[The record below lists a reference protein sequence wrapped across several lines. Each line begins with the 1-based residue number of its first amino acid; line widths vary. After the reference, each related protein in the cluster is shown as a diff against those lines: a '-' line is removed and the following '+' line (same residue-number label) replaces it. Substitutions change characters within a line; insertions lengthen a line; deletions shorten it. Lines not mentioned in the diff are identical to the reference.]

1 MAEKEKGSFKE
12 TVKDAKESKIEK
24 EIELK
29 VKAEKIS
36 EEHLLQLQNVVNG
49 INNMQFSIGRLEN
62 QKHQMLHNLS
72 IAQDRVG
79 VLQDTLQ
86 KEYGTY
92 DVNLDDG
99 TINWPED
106 KPEVKDEK

>member
-1 MAEKEKGSFKE
+1 MVKEKK
-12 TVKDAKESKIEK
+12 EK

-36 EEHLLQLQNVVNG
+36 EEHLKQLQQVVNAVNS
-49 INNMQFSIGRLEN
+49 IQFNIGKIEM
-62 QKHQMLHNLS
+62 QKHNALHDLS
-72 IAQDRVG
+72 TLQGHVG
-79 VLQDTLQ
+79 VLQDKLT

-99 TINWPED
+99 TINWPNN
-106 KPEVKDEK
+106 EK